1 MLTGFVSLDAT
12 AFDPRKDQ
20 RQAINKWSKYIL
32 GADYIHLAARFVQ
45 RHESMSAFPRPQQQ
59 GLLEGFRKSALA
71 QKPADVSL
79 PSSGRRNVKRMYSM
93 FARLSMSLSTSK

>member
-32 GADYIHLAARFVQ
+32 GADYIHLAARFCPKTREYV
-45 RHESMSAFPRPQQQ
+45 RFP
-59 GLLEGFRKSALA
+59 EA
-71 QKPADVSL
+71 PAAGAIGRLSDVST
-79 PSSGRRNVKRMYSM
+79 RTE
-93 FARLSMSLSTSK
+93 TS